1 MFKTITKRLHF
12 QHTTSPAATIAPGLL
27 APSSTSRFHTR
38 TTHQADYYDK
48 SQDRT
53 ILDPDRNEGT
63 QSGTD
68 SEVARC
74 RSSYDP
80 TKTTPESE
88 MAASEEES
96 RHDGRKGS
104 PLNVS
109 AANQEASRP
118 RDLREGGPDRNVVKP
133 GQHSKQGKS
142 YKHGVVNQDKRQGR

>member
-1 MFKTITKRLHF
+1 MFKPLTNRLSF
-12 QHTTSPAATIAPGLL
+12 QSTTSPVATIAPRLL
-27 APSSTSRFHTR
+27 APSSTSRFHTK
-38 TTHQADYYDK
+38 TTNQADYDK

-63 QSGTD
+63 KSGTD
-68 SEVARC
+68 SEVARS

-88 MAASEEES
+88 MAALGEES
-96 RHDGRKGS
+96 DHDGRKGN

-109 AANQEASRP
+109 AANKEASRA
-118 RDLREGGPDRNVVKP
+118 RDWWEGGPDRNVVKP
-133 GQHSKQGKS
+133 GQHSKQGKN